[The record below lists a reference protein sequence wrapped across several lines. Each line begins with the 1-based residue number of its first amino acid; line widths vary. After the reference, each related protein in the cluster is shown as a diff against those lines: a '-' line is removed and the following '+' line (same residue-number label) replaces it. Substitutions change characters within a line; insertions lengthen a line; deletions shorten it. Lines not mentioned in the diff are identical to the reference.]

1 MGSSAPDRPV
11 TPCSLVAVPAWRSIP
26 RRQRENLRVLDSR
39 AHDDDAL
46 RASRVD
52 VQDRLQERVIREGRV
67 RVQMH
72 DPASDRHVRD
82 APVARHAD
90 RHFGHGQSSKTSV
103 VHCSSPPVT
112 STPGYPGGTWISNSY
127 SAPDVGT
134 ARPWNA
140 SGMANWMFATIVPGE
155 AVMDERPSTVTSW
168 TPALMPFPTNRMWK
182 IEPTLVAVHVET
194 LNPPPR

>member
-127 SAPDVGT
+127 SAPDVRT
-134 ARPWNA
+134 APELSVYDLPLPRTTEATFPVPATVNTT
-140 SGMANWMFATIVPGE
+140 FATG
-155 AVMDERPSTVTSW
+155 A
-168 TPALMPFPTNRMWK
+168 PA
-182 IEPTLVAVHVET
+182 
-194 LNPPPR
+194 